1 MKKVSI
7 NMPGWGLPH
16 VSFAVDISFLLL
28 LPLSFLAALGPQC
41 CNRAVS
47 SFGALT

>member
-7 NMPGWGLPH
+7 NVPGWGLPL

-28 LPLSFLAALGPQC
+28 LPLSLFWLHWVFSAAIGLSLVLVP
-41 CNRAVS
+41 
-47 SFGALT
+47 